1 MLKKIRKVQNR
12 SLIRSTLWVK
22 LQDELRG
29 GGPNDRAV
37 RSRKMRIGTE
47 TRKV

>member
-12 SLIRSTLWVK
+12 SLIRSTLWVT
-22 LQDELRG
+22 LQDKRRG
-29 GGPNDRAV
+29 VGPNDRAE

-47 TRKV
+47 TSKV